1 MKKSKL
7 TALFL
12 AAAMAGMAF
21 SGCGSSSTTS
31 SSAPASSETP
41 ASSAPASSTADAA
54 PASEAAPAGDK
65 EITIGYAPTTM
76 NNPFW
81 LAVLDGV
88 KEVLEPQGVK
98 IVTIDCQN
106 DQSRMN
112 DQIGDLLASG
122 IDALLVAPMDSTG
135 VKPALEACAKAN
147 VPVINFDT
155 PVTDTDLVASIIA
168 SDNYNAGVVVAKDMM
183 AKIEKGS
190 KVAVLH
196 SPSGQACIDRA
207 KGFYDTIGD
216 TFNVV
221 QELDGKGDTGVT
233 LPLAEDILQGSPDLK
248 AFFAVN
254 DPSAIGCVQALQAH
268 PEVSGVLVYG
278 VDGNPDA
285 KKMIEAGTMTG
296 TGAQSPETIGK
307 KSAETALQVI
317 KGETVEKNIV
327 VDTFII
333 NKDNVATYGTDGWQ

>member
-1 MKKSKL
+1 MKSMRISTFL
-7 TALFL
+7 TAMAL
-12 AAAMAGMAF
+12 ACATAL
-21 SGCGSSSTTS
+21 SGCGGSG
-31 SSAPASSETP
+31 
-41 ASSAPASSTADAA
+41 ASSAPAQAPSEAPKTESAA
-54 PASEAAPAGDK
+54 PAENDGAAPAEGK
-65 EITIGYAPTTM
+65 KLTIGYAPTTM

-88 KEVLEPQGVK
+88 KEVLEPQGVEV
-98 IVTIDCQN
+98 VTIDCQN
-106 DQSRMN
+106 DQSKMN
-112 DQIGDLLASG
+112 DQVGDLLASG

-147 VPVINFDT
+147 VPVVNFDT
-155 PVTDTDLVASIIA
+155 PVTDKDMVASIIA

-183 AKIEKGS
+183 AKLEQGS

-207 KGFYDTIGD
+207 AGFYDTIGEY
-216 TFNVV
+216 FEVV

-268 PEVSGVLVYG
+268 PEMQGVLVYG

-285 KKMIEAGTMTG
+285 KKMIKEGTMTG

-317 KGETVEKNIV
+317 NGETVEKDIT

-333 NKDNVATYGTDGWQ
+333 NADNVDEYGTDGWQ

>member
-1 MKKSKL
+1 
-7 TALFL
+7 
-12 AAAMAGMAF
+12 
-21 SGCGSSSTTS
+21 
-31 SSAPASSETP
+31 
-41 ASSAPASSTADAA
+41 
-54 PASEAAPAGDK
+54 
-65 EITIGYAPTTM
+65 M

-88 KEVLEPQGVK
+88 KSVTDSMDNVE

-135 VKPALEACAKAN
+135 VKPALEACQREG

-155 PVTDTDLVASIIA
+155 PVTDVDLVESIIA
-168 SDNYNAGVVVAKDMM
+168 SNNYNAGVVVAKDMM
-183 AKIEKGS
+183 EKLEKGS

-207 KGFYDTIGD
+207 AGFYDTIGYKSD
-216 TFNVV
+216 DPYFEVV
-221 QELDGKGDTGVT
+221 QELDGKGDTGVS
-233 LPLAEDILQGSPDLK
+233 LPLAEDILQGSPDLG

-254 DPSAIGCVQALQAH
+254 DPSAMGCVQALQAH
-268 PEVSGVLVYG
+268 PELQGVLVYG

-285 KKMIEAGTMTG
+285 KAMIEAGTMTG
-296 TGAQSPETIGK
+296 TGAQSPETIGS
-307 KSAETALQVI
+307 KSAETALQVL
-317 KGETVEKNIV
+317 KGETVEHDIV
-327 VDTFII
+327 IDTFII
-333 NKDNVATYGTDGWQ
+333 NSGNVSQYGTDGWQ